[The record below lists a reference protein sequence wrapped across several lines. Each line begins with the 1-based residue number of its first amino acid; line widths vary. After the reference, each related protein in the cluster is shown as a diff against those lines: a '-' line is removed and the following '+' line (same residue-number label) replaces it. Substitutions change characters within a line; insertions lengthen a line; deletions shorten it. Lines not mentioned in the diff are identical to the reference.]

1 MLHEHKAIQFAAKQ
15 VLDELYDEI
24 TPKSSERSVA
34 TFAANRLSDIG
45 YPDTWYHACPALVLA
60 GSNSCLSVS
69 GRDYIP
75 DDVIFGSHNLI
86 TVDLSP
92 CTGPIW
98 GDCAR
103 SFAIENGLVTKTPE
117 DSEFIKGI
125 NTEYALHEAMQ
136 QFVTP
141 STSFHDLHEFI
152 NELTASFEFENLDFL
167 GNVGHSIVASLE
179 DRDFIEPGNHKE
191 LANARLFTLEPH
203 IKHKNG
209 AWGFKHENIYYFS
222 DSGKLTEL

>member
-1 MLHEHKAIQFAAKQ
+1 VVCLPNTLRFSVATGLMILSGLIFRNMLHEHKAIQFAAKQ

-152 NELTASFEFENLDFL
+152 NELRTHACLRLNHISSTRMAHGD
-167 GNVGHSIVASLE
+167 SSTRI
-179 DRDFIEPGNHKE
+179 FI
-191 LANARLFTLEPH
+191 TLV
-203 IKHKNG
+203 IRG
-209 AWGFKHENIYYFS
+209 S
-222 DSGKLTEL
+222 